1 MEYLK
6 TTFSG
11 KVGRTKVQVKKVQAP
26 KMTMKQIAEKYE
38 RARAHAHSQFYYST
52 RCVWAREELD
62 QALECIDAWESY
74 ELRQC
79 KSQSEAIKSRQRE
92 LSR

>member
-26 KMTMKQIAEKYE
+26 KVMGNLTQRDLATIQGIVRFETAWAVLDSRE
-38 RARAHAHSQFYYST
+38 FST
-52 RCVWAREELD
+52 CLNHLFGV
-62 QALECIDAWESY
+62 Q
-74 ELRQC
+74 
-79 KSQSEAIKSRQRE
+79 K
-92 LSR
+92 

>member
-26 KMTMKQIAEKYE
+26 KVMGNLTHRDLAAIQNTVRIETAWAVLDNKE
-38 RARAHAHSQFYYST
+38 FST
-52 RCVWAREELD
+52 CLNHLFGV
-62 QALECIDAWESY
+62 Q
-74 ELRQC
+74 
-79 KSQSEAIKSRQRE
+79 K
-92 LSR
+92 